1 VCGRQKPKLD
11 EGTCWQVAGEAVE
24 ELRRRGG
31 WKELDDEAPMR
42 PLAPSSGPHDKR
54 EMKPD

>member
-1 VCGRQKPKLD
+1 VTERG
-11 EGTCWQVAGEAVE
+11 VE